1 MKRCNCNGDSTD
13 VTSWRVITQSPA
25 CSRPAR
31 SAHANLLLFVAG
43 THEELLG
50 RCPEYANLVKRQ
62 LGGDR
67 GSLASGL
74 NLLARGRGSEGSELS
89 ALAGEAFLEGAT
101 GSEEAGEGQENTAE
115 GSVVFGTS
123 C

>member
-1 MKRCNCNGDSTD
+1 MLR
-13 VTSWRVITQSPA
+13 
-25 CSRPAR
+25 
-31 SAHANLLLFVAG
+31 VAG

-67 GSLASGL
+67 GSLSSGL
-74 NLLARGRGSEGSELS
+74 NLLSRQRGSESELS
-89 ALAGEAFLEGAT
+89 ALAGEAFLDRAT
-101 GSEEAGEGQENTAE
+101 GGEDAGEGDGSGVE
-115 GSVVFGTS
+115 GVVVYGTS